1 MKKITTIFLCIL
13 TALIM
18 FSCKTVEHEFET
30 NQTQHIG
37 WWRSQLFE
45 YYPDNPYTNHPSESI
60 EAVVLIGDGFD
71 AGKPWVIVNPEYK
84 YKQRPS
90 TRPIE
95 VICYSKKAIEF
106 LCNAPAVDFEA
117 RGAWHAIFCGT
128 DGKLAGIKT
137 ISSYSF
143 NLMPDKDK
151 SKTQS
156 IKDDQISPDAVR
168 QLYNF

>member
-1 MKKITTIFLCIL
+1 ML

-18 FSCKTVEHEFET
+18 FSCKTIDHEFET
-30 NQTQHIG
+30 NQTQHVG

-45 YYPDNPYTNHPSESI
+45 YYPDNPYTNQTPETI

-71 AGKPWVIVNPEYK
+71 AGKPWVIVNPKYK

-95 VICYSKKAIEF
+95 VICYSQKAIVF
-106 LCNAPAVDFEA
+106 LCEAPSVDFET
-117 RGAWHAIFCGT
+117 RGAWHAIFCGI
-128 DGKLAGIKT
+128 DGKLSGIKT

-156 IKDDQISPDAVR
+156 IKDEQISSDAVR